1 MKKSIEAA
9 VNILFKIV
17 ESLCKIVLVFMIC
30 TVTAQVVMRMF
41 GKNIKWCEEVMLL
54 LLDALMFLLM
64 SVGIKEDLHISVE
77 VFAKRFPQKA
87 RVAMVYISNIVLAG
101 NFRLYD
107 LLWQYSDEKNQLG
120 IYHHRDSQKVSLSD
134 YGYRRHSVLH
144 CRCAEAF
151 RYAADEN
158 DPAVHR
164 RNG

>member
-87 RVAMVYISNIVLAG
+87 RVAMVYISNIVL
-101 NFRLYD
+101 
-107 LLWQYSDEKNQLG
+107 LG
-120 IYHHRDSQKVSLSD
+120 ISGCMIY
-134 YGYRRHSVLH
+134 YGNILMKKTNSTFTITGIPRKYLYLITVIGGIL
-144 CRCAEAF
+144 C
-151 RYAADEN
+151 
-158 DPAVHR
+158 
-164 RNG
+164 